1 MVSVTV
7 GIPRWGQ
14 CVLLQGLPYMD
25 ASPSLSIFPADY
37 RIAPKAIATQWLSM
51 WNCLPRAFRELLR
64 QDCPM
69 WDPVDIFLGD
79 LHG

>member
-1 MVSVTV
+1 MVGVTV

-14 CVLLQGLPYMD
+14 CGLLQGLPYIDTPMD
-25 ASPSLSIFPADY
+25 ASSSLSIFPADY
-37 RIAPKAIATQWLSM
+37 HIAPKAIATRWLSM

-69 WDPVDIFLGD
+69 WASVDIFI
-79 LHG
+79 